1 MELVTALKEFGI
13 TGMTAVLLGAVGY
26 LARFILTR
34 YDADITAKLQLA
46 EALNALS
53 ENIKDLR
60 K

>member
-13 TGMTAVLLGAVGY
+13 TGMTAILLCAIAY

-34 YDADITAKLQLA
+34 YDSDIQAKIDLA
-46 EALNALS
+46 SALEKLS
-53 ENIKDLR
+53 DSIKDLQ

>member
-1 MELVTALKEFGI
+1 MEIVTALKEFGI
-13 TGMTAVLLGAVGY
+13 TGMTGVLLIAIAY

-34 YDADITAKLQLA
+34 YDADITARSSLA

>member
-13 TGMTAVLLGAVGY
+13 TGFDAVLLIAIAY

-34 YDADITAKLQLA
+34 YDADISAKSALA

-53 ENIKDLR
+53 DNIKDLR

>member
-1 MELVTALKEFGI
+1 MEIVTALKEFGV
-13 TGMTAVLLGAVGY
+13 TGINAVLLIAIAY

-34 YDADITAKLQLA
+34 YDADITAKSALA

>member
-13 TGMTAVLLGAVGY
+13 TGMTAVLLIAIAY

-34 YDADITAKLQLA
+34 YDADIAAKSSLA

>member
-1 MELVTALKEFGI
+1 MELVQALKEFGI
-13 TGMTAVLLGAVGY
+13 TGMTAVLLAAIGY

-34 YDADITAKLQLA
+34 YDADITAKLALA